1 MQGIYGENKEDIRD
15 ILNRIVFSSCTKG
28 NFEPDWYQTQ
38 ARTLITQWQWASQYH
53 KADFINFSDFMAIIK
68 NNFEID
74 NPNYQALR
82 YELAIYIQDKK
93 QDDVVNVF
101 WQIIINGYVNRKIE

>member
-38 ARTLITQWQWASQYH
+38 ACTLITQWQWAYQYN
-53 KADFINFSDFMAIIK
+53 KGNFINFSDFIAIIK

-74 NPNYQALR
+74 KPSYQALR
-82 YELAIYIQDKK
+82 CELASHMQDKK
-93 QDDVVNVF
+93 LANFVNAF
-101 WQIIINGYVNRKIE
+101 WQIIANGYVNRKAE